1 MGLGIGFRCFGQR
14 SGFRT
19 FGSRDRSTRGYS
31 AALIAATGR
40 TDIAAALFAK
50 QGVQHPEDRPVAAF
64 AALIAG
70 IAGIANRF
78 AGRFLAGFRFACFA
92 AALFAQK
99 SFERSIT
106 ARIAASRFARVASLR
121 LRHGTLDRLTRC
133 RTRITAALLFEQVLQ
148 AAQQVVFGLAA
159 RITARIIAS
168 RFTRLGFRHTT
179 FNRLPARIAA
189 GAAFQAS

>member
-19 FGSRDRSTRGYS
+19 FGSRDRSTRGCS
-31 AALIAATGR
+31 AALIAATGI

-50 QGVQHPEDRPVAAF
+50 QGVQHPEDRPLAAF

-70 IAGIANRF
+70 IANRF
-78 AGRFLAGFRFACFA
+78 AGCFLAGFRFACFA

-133 RTRITAALLFEQVLQ
+133 RTRIAAALLFEQVLQ
-148 AAQQVVFGLAA
+148 ATQQLVFGLAA

-179 FNRLPARIAA
+179 FDRLPARIAA